1 MPNSTAFIKRGVP
14 SRQHARDITT
24 VIKSR
29 DRFENREGQYMKA
42 QWSNNRTGTDSER
55 FPTSTLA
62 AQYFGP

>member
-42 QWSNNRTGTDSER
+42 QWSNNRTG
-55 FPTSTLA
+55 
-62 AQYFGP
+62 Y